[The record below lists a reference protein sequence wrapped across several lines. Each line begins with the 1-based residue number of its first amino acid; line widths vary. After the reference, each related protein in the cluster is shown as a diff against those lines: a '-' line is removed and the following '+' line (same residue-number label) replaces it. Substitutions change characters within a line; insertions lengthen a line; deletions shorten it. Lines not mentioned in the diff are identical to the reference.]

1 MLAWRRNL
9 RTLSCGPSGFHCLI
23 AVLYNVPGEPHD
35 PESLLQF
42 PQKCFYFSHACIS
55 SCPLIFYLLI
65 LRATMIDVGYRSS
78 KALNILKK
86 SLQKIQPL
94 KQYLAI
100 FSGYL

>member
-1 MLAWRRNL
+1 
-9 RTLSCGPSGFHCLI
+9 
-23 AVLYNVPGEPHD
+23 
-35 PESLLQF
+35 
-42 PQKCFYFSHACIS
+42 
-55 SCPLIFYLLI
+55 
-65 LRATMIDVGYRSS
+65 MIDVGYRSS